1 MKKIKKTLKAIA
13 AIIKNPWLLNNV
25 LADDAVWQQY
35 LEKNYQL
42 KNGLPVVDIN
52 QLSPNFTETLD
63 CVAFLDGS
71 SLPTDF
77 ALLKSLT
84 KKFKDCSYFE
94 IGTWRGESA
103 INVADNCKE
112 CYTLNLSKEEILSL
126 GLSEKYADLHGF
138 FSKERENVKHITG
151 NSLAYDFKSLN
162 KKFDVVFIDGDH
174 RYEYVKSDTENIFSH
189 LLHDQSIVV
198 WHDYAYNPEKYRP
211 EVLAGILDGIPVEF
225 RKNLYHVS
233 NTMCAIFIK
242 EQFPT
247 SILQS
252 PVTPDKKFKVN
263 ITSQVIN

>member
-25 LADDAVWQQY
+25 LADDALWHQY

-52 QLSPNFTETLD
+52 QLSPNFAETLD

-103 INVADNCKE
+103 INVADN
-112 CYTLNLSKEEILSL
+112 
-126 GLSEKYADLHGF
+126 
-138 FSKERENVKHITG
+138 
-151 NSLAYDFKSLN
+151 
-162 KKFDVVFIDGDH
+162 
-174 RYEYVKSDTENIFSH
+174 
-189 LLHDQSIVV
+189 
-198 WHDYAYNPEKYRP
+198 
-211 EVLAGILDGIPVEF
+211 
-225 RKNLYHVS
+225 
-233 NTMCAIFIK
+233 
-242 EQFPT
+242 
-247 SILQS
+247 
-252 PVTPDKKFKVN
+252 
-263 ITSQVIN
+263 

>member
-13 AIIKNPWLLNNV
+13 AIIKNPWLLNNI

-52 QLSPNFTETLD
+52 QLSPNFAETLD

-94 IGTWRGESA
+94 IGTWRGESV
-103 INVADNCKE
+103 INVAGNCKE

-126 GLSEKYADLHGF
+126 GLGEKYADLHGF
-138 FSKERENVKHITG
+138 FSKGKENIKHITG
-151 NSLAYDFKSLN
+151 NSLTYDFKGLN
-162 KKFDVVFIDGDH
+162 KKFDVVVSRAVAPLKDLWHWSKPLLKKKPVNEPKKITGLICLKGGDLH
-174 RYEYVKSDTENIFSH
+174 KEIAESYCRPKIWEIEKIFEE
-189 LLHDQSIVV
+189 
-198 WHDYAYNPEKYRP
+198 PFFKEKYI
-211 EVLAGILDGIPVEF
+211 LAI
-225 RKNLYHVS
+225 S
-233 NTMCAIFIK
+233 
-242 EQFPT
+242 
-247 SILQS
+247 
-252 PVTPDKKFKVN
+252 
-263 ITSQVIN
+263 

>member
-1 MKKIKKTLKAIA
+1 MKKLSKTLKAIA

-35 LEKNYQL
+35 IEKSYQI

-52 QLSPNFTETLD
+52 EISPNFSETLD

-84 KKFKDCSYFE
+84 KRFKDCSYFE

-103 INVADNCKE
+103 INVAENCKE
-112 CYTLNLSKEEILSL
+112 CYTLNLSKEEIISL
-126 GLSEKYADLHGF
+126 GLGEKYADLHGF
-138 FSKERENVKHITG
+138 FSKGKENIKHITG
-151 NSLAYDFKSLN
+151 NSLTYDFKSVH
-162 KKFDVVFIDGDH
+162 KKFDLIFIDGDH
-174 RYEYVKSDTENIFSH
+174 RNEYVKNDTQKIFEH
-189 LLHDQSIVV
+189 LIHEKSIVV

-211 EVLAGILDGIPVEF
+211 EVLAGILDGIPVAF

-233 NTMCAIFIK
+233 NTMCAIFIR
-242 EQFPT
+242 EQFPA
-247 SILQS
+247 SVLQS
-252 PVTPDKKFKVN
+252 PVTPDKTFK
-263 ITSQVIN
+263 IKIESRSI